1 MELETVKKL
10 INHYLAKH
18 EVFVTAAKEAE
29 KYYENEDSILNTGA
43 AAVDA
48 INQYLKQCGQNPLH
62 SADNRIPL
70 NWHRILV
77 DQKIGY
83 LFTYPPQF
91 DTDDSSNI
99 DFQSL
104 LGDDYEKIIKKLGV
118 DASNT
123 GRAWIQYWQGVDG
136 RLEYYYVDPKQVLP
150 IYDETNIKKPLKMVI
165 RYYTALD
172 EQGEEYVRYELW
184 DEKEVCF
191 YYHKSKENIDKLI
204 PEMINLTK
212 AKVVKHGF
220 DTIPFIKFSNNS
232 LEVSDLKMCK
242 QVIDCLD
249 KAWSGFANDI
259 DDIQEVIWV
268 LKNYTADIGTPF
280 KLDEHGEPLV
290 DERGLPIKNEYTP
303 DLLQMLKA
311 KKVAEV
317 GGDGGIETV
326 TSEIPYEAR
335 QAFLDGLVRQL
346 FISAMAVDPRPENTG
361 NSSGVYIDFLYGL
374 LELKAGLMETEFRGS
389 LNRLV
394 RAVSSASNDI
404 KITQTWTRNKP
415 RNDLEIAQIING
427 TSPDVMSNQTKTK
440 VHPLVDDWVDE
451 RKQIDKEAEDVYP
464 EKPLFKDDVDGE
476 EK

>member
-1 MELETVKKL
+1 MDLETVKKL
-10 INHYLAKH
+10 IRYYMPKH

-29 KYYENEDSILNTGA
+29 KYYENEDTVLRTGA

-48 INQYLKQCGQNPLH
+48 INQYLKQCGKDPLH

-91 DTDDSSNI
+91 DTKEAQQI

-104 LGDDYEKIIKKLGV
+104 LGDDYEKVIKKLGV

-123 GRAWIQYWQGVDG
+123 GRAWIQYWKGEKG
-136 RLEYYYVDPKQVLP
+136 MEYHYVDPKQVLP
-150 IYDETNIKKPLKMVI
+150 IYDETNIKKPLKLLL

-184 DEKEVCF
+184 NEKEVCF
-191 YYHKSKENIDKLI
+191 FYHKSDASIDKLV
-204 PEMINLTK
+204 PELIVSTNET
-212 AKVVKHGF
+212 KVVKHGLG
-220 DTIPFIKFSNNS
+220 TIPFIKFSNNS

-242 QVIDCLD
+242 QIIDCLD

-268 LKNYTADIGTPF
+268 LKNYIADVGSPF
-280 KLDEHGEPLV
+280 KLDENGEPLV
-290 DERGLPIKNEYTP
+290 DERGLPIKNDYTP

-326 TSEIPYEAR
+326 TSEIPYAAR
-335 QAFLDGLVRQL
+335 QAFLEGLVRQL

-394 RAVSSASNDI
+394 RAVSGVSEDTR
-404 KITQTWTRNKP
+404 ITQTWTRNKP

-451 RKQIDKEAEDVYP
+451 RKQIDKEAESLYP
-464 EKPLFKDDVDGE
+464 EQPLFKEEVDDE
-476 EK
+476 EE

>member
-10 INHYLAKH
+10 INHALTKH
-18 EVFVTAAKEAE
+18 EAFVTAAKEAE
-29 KYYENEDSILNTGA
+29 KYYENENAILNTGA

-123 GRAWIQYWQGVDG
+123 GRAWIQYWLGANGQ
-136 RLEYYYVDPKQVLP
+136 LEYYYVDPKQVLP
-150 IYDETNIKKPLKMVI
+150 IYDETNIKKPLKMII

-191 YYHKSKENIDKLI
+191 YFHKSKDNIDKLN
-204 PEMINLTK
+204 PEMIDLTK
-212 AKVVKHGF
+212 AKVIKHGF

-242 QVIDCLD
+242 QIIDCLD

-268 LKNYTADIGTPF
+268 LKNYTADIGSPF
-280 KLDEHGEPLV
+280 KLDEHGDPLV

-317 GGDGGIETV
+317 GGDGGIDTV

-394 RAVSSASNDI
+394 RAVSGASEDI

-451 RKQIDKEAEDVYP
+451 RKQIDKEAEDIYP
-464 EKPLFKDDVDGE
+464 EKPLFEGSVDGE
-476 EK
+476 EE

>member
-10 INHYLAKH
+10 INHALTKH
-18 EVFVTAAKEAE
+18 EAFVTAAKEAE
-29 KYYENEDSILNTGA
+29 KYYENEDAILNTGA

-91 DTDDSSNI
+91 DEESSKM

-123 GRAWIQYWQGVDG
+123 GRAWIQYWQGADG
-136 RLEYYYVDPKQVLP
+136 KLEYYYVDPKQVLP
-150 IYDETNIKKPLKMVI
+150 IYDETNIKKPLKMII

-191 YYHKSKENIDKLI
+191 YYHKSKDNIDKLI
-204 PEMINLTK
+204 PEMIDLTK
-212 AKVVKHGF
+212 AKVINHGF
-220 DTIPFIKFSNNS
+220 DTIPFIKFNNNS

-242 QVIDCLD
+242 QIIDCLD

-268 LKNYTADIGTPF
+268 LKNYTADIGSPF
-280 KLDEHGEPLV
+280 KLDEHGEPLT
-290 DERGLPIKNEYTP
+290 DDRGLPIKNEYTP

-317 GGDGGIETV
+317 GGDGGIDTV

-394 RAVSSASNDI
+394 RSVSGASDNI

-451 RKQIDKEAEDVYP
+451 RKQIDKEAEDIYP
-464 EKPLFKDDVDGE
+464 EKPLFEGSVDGE
-476 EK
+476 EE